1 MGVEYEL
8 KFAATNG
15 QQQAIRAAFPGSA
28 QEFSMETTYYDTS
41 DGALSRLH
49 ITLRRRL
56 ENGTSVCTLKTPA
69 PGAAR
74 GEWDCHCD
82 SIEEAI
88 PELCKL
94 SGYQQLGLLTI
105 HGVQPLCGAR
115 FIRTAIQLEQP
126 DFTAELALDSGVL
139 LGGGRETPLCEVELE
154 LKEGSEAA
162 LNDFAAAFAQRFG
175 LRIEAQS
182 KFSRAKALA
191 KGD

>member
-8 KFAATNG
+8 KFSATQA
-15 QQQAIRAAFPGSA
+15 QQQAIREAFPGSV
-28 QEFSMETTYYDTS
+28 QEISMETTYYDTA

-56 ENGTSVCTLKTPA
+56 ENGTSVCTLKTPGI
-69 PGAAR
+69 GAAR
-74 GEWDCHCD
+74 GEWDCLKD

-94 SGYQQLGLLTI
+94 SNYQQLGLLTI

-115 FIRTAIQLEQP
+115 FTRQALLIQQP
-126 DFTAELALDSGVL
+126 EFTAELALDSGVL
-139 LGGGRETPLCEVELE
+139 LGGGKQMPLCEVELE
-154 LKEGSEAA
+154 LKTGSEAA

-175 LRIEAQS
+175 LLLEKKS
-182 KFSRAKALA
+182 KFSRARALA
-191 KGD
+191 KGE

>member
-8 KFAATNG
+8 KFAATQA
-15 QQQAIRAAFPGSA
+15 QQLAIAEAFPGTV
-28 QEFSMETTYYDTS
+28 QKISMEPTYYDTA
-41 DGALSRLH
+41 DGALGKRH

-74 GEWDCHCD
+74 GEWDCHFD
-82 SIEEAI
+82 TIEEAI

-115 FIRTAIQLEQP
+115 FTRTAIQLEQP
-126 DFTAELALDSGVL
+126 DFTAELALDSGML

-162 LNDFAAAFAQRFG
+162 LNDFAAAFARRFD
-175 LRIEAQS
+175 LKIEKKS
-182 KFSRAKALA
+182 KFSRARALA
-191 KGD
+191 KGE